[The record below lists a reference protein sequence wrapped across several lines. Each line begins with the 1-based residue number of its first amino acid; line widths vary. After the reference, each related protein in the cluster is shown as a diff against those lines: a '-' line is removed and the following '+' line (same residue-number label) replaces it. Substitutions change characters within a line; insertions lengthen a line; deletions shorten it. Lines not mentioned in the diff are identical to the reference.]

1 MWSYP
6 NLVPLSAATVR
17 RMVEKL
23 EPYEFERVYGASWER
38 VVVEDGK
45 IAVRRSAARHVRA
58 LEGS

>member
-17 RMVEKL
+17 RTVEKL
-23 EPYEFERVYGASWER
+23 EPYEFERVYGAWWKR

-45 IAVRRSAARHVRA
+45 GVVRRSAERYVRA
-58 LEGS
+58 CGPV

>member
-1 MWSYP
+1 
-6 NLVPLSAATVR
+6 
-17 RMVEKL
+17 MVEKL

-45 IAVRRSAARHVRA
+45 IAVRRLAARHVRA